1 MKKADI
7 FAGGAVAIL
16 ALIGAGEIVRRIVQ
30 GFAWALTTWGG
41 WNAAEAAQV
50 APVAFAAIAAGLAMS
65 LYGMYKD
72 NQRYS
77 RQRYGKVDC
86 TAYREQRQNR
96 RGA

>member
-1 MKKADI
+1 MKKADV
-7 FAGGAVAIL
+7 FAGGAVAVL

-41 WNAAEAAQV
+41 WDAADAAKA
-50 APVAFAAIAAGLAMS
+50 APVACAAIAAGLAMS